1 MSYWDNLCETRSV
14 SRIQQFN
21 HIEESGI
28 SSILIRPSGY
38 FLIEI
43 EGQTSRDGILRLFL
57 ATVAPMES
65 AWEVLVDGV
74 EYSRNVGRVG
84 MSWLRADGE
93 SYTTSAPYVPR
104 PHYLCP
110 SNLVF
115 YDNLPI
121 WGSTIER
128 YARDFIPDRVSMGN
142 ERYSRILF
150 RPDERRQ
157 NEGSRAEIIID
168 LLHRIAV
175 YYKIDHPDGAGIE
188 MAASK
193 ARIISEPG
201 NRETEEVYAIDFL

>member
-1 MSYWDNLCETRSV
+1 M
-14 SRIQQFN
+14 
-21 HIEESGI
+21 
-28 SSILIRPSGY
+28 
-38 FLIEI
+38 
-43 EGQTSRDGILRLFL
+43 
-57 ATVAPMES
+57 
-65 AWEVLVDGV
+65 
-74 EYSRNVGRVG
+74 
-84 MSWLRADGE
+84 
-93 SYTTSAPYVPR
+93 
-104 PHYLCP
+104 
-110 SNLVF
+110 F

-157 NEGSRAEIIID
+157 GEGIRAEIIID

-175 YYKIDHPDGAGIE
+175 YYKIDHPDGTGIE